1 MGWFLYD
8 NVPRHER
15 VKSFFKLNISKK
27 RHKDKKDIPNP
38 VYMPGSKFARLL

>member
-27 RHKDKKDIPNP
+27 RHKDIPNP